1 MFKKYVSLQEVR
13 EKIKHYCA
21 YQERCH
27 AEVKQKLIGFG
38 LREDDINEVLVVLI
52 EENFLNEERFAK
64 QYVRGK
70 FIIKKWG
77 RNKIK
82 YELQKKQVSQ
92 HNIKI
97 ALSTI
102 DEEDYINTLQKELQD
117 YYSKIKSGKSY
128 QNKIKAQQY
137 LKQRGFELSLII
149 EQFKELS
156 IQNTNQY

>member
-1 MFKKYVSLQEVR
+1 MYKKYFSLQEAR

-38 LREDDINEVLVVLI
+38 LTEDDINEVLVVLI

-102 DEEDYINTLQKELQD
+102 DEDDYINTLQKELQD
-117 YYSKIKSGKSY
+117 YYSKIKSGKPY

-137 LKQRGFELSLII
+137 LQQRGFELSLII

-156 IQNTNQY
+156 I